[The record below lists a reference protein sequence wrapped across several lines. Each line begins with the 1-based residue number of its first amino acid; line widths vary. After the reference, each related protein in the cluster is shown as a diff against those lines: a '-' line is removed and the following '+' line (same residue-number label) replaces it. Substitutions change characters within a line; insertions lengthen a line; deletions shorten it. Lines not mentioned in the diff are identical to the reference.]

1 MYLLHK
7 VFMYF
12 TFGFILIYN
21 LVKCLKFHNMRF
33 IGYLSAS
40 YFVQVH
46 NT

>member
-40 YFVQVH
+40 YFVQV